1 MAQDYDNM
9 AKDLLTDHATDI
21 SQFVL
26 GEEDVEVLE
35 AGVFEEI
42 PTGPD
47 SHRFTNIESNDG
59 ISRRQKSHTR
69 RSMASQVW
77 LPRRLPLKT
86 CSNSTEQQLVIAQ
99 RTDSTK
105 RVRLNNREAIFTPPT
120 SHSLYSARK
129 MSKSLKTLTPN
140 NNLLSHNAR
149 IVQSASA
156 LTMQLRDSTRKPMWA
171 RNAQYQGYLVG
182 KYEMPV
188 YSNVIYFH
196 PTAGRNDTGR
206 YEYSWSGYEYTLRY
220 KVIRLIEIEGQA
232 ILERQAP
239 GLLPFTPLMQPP
251 AGMPPENW
259 AQECIDATRAAPVDQ
274 KTEADLLFAL
284 YLFGSIVYDPQVFK
298 RRIPEELMRESKG
311 YQLMLRENTIEH
323 IIALLEQQFH
333 TEAVRALT
341 PMLQNINDLERLKEL
356 HLAAARVPNI
366 ENFAQK
372 LID

>member
-9 AKDLLTDHATDI
+9 EKSLWTDHAVDL
-21 SQFVL
+21 SRFVL
-26 GEEDVEVLE
+26 GEEDVEVIADL
-35 AGVFEEI
+35 
-42 PTGPD
+42 D
-47 SHRFTNIESNDG
+47 
-59 ISRRQKSHTR
+59 
-69 RSMASQVW
+69 
-77 LPRRLPLKT
+77 
-86 CSNSTEQQLVIAQ
+86 TEQQTVISRQ
-99 RTDSTK
+99 TDITK
-105 RVRLNNREAIFTPPT
+105 RVRVNNQVAIL
-120 SHSLYSARK
+120 HVEL
-129 MSKSLKTLTPN
+129 
-140 NNLLSHNAR
+140 
-149 IVQSASA
+149 
-156 LTMQLRDSTRKPMWA
+156 QLRDSTHKPMWA
-171 RNAQYQGYLVG
+171 RNAHYQGYLVG
-182 KYEMPV
+182 EYQMPV

-196 PTAGRNDTGR
+196 PNAGRNDPGGYT
-206 YEYSWSGYEYTLRY
+206 YEWNGYEHTNRY
-220 KVIRLIEIEGQA
+220 KVIRLIEIDGQA
-232 ILERQAP
+232 VLEMQAP
-239 GLLPFTPLMQPP
+239 GLLPLTPLMQPP

>member
-9 AKDLLTDHATDI
+9 GKSLWTDHAVDL
-21 SQFVL
+21 SRFVL
-26 GEEDVEVLE
+26 GEEDVKV
-35 AGVFEEI
+35 
-42 PTGPD
+42 
-47 SHRFTNIESNDG
+47 IENLD
-59 ISRRQKSHTR
+59 
-69 RSMASQVW
+69 
-77 LPRRLPLKT
+77 
-86 CSNSTEQQLVIAQ
+86 TEQQTPIARQ
-99 RTDSTK
+99 TDITK
-105 RVRLNNREAIFTPPT
+105 RIRVSGYEAIL
-120 SHSLYSARK
+120 HVEL
-129 MSKSLKTLTPN
+129 
-140 NNLLSHNAR
+140 
-149 IVQSASA
+149 
-156 LTMQLRDSTRKPMWA
+156 QLRDSTRQPMWA
-171 RNAQYQGYLVG
+171 RNAHYQGYLVG
-182 KYEMPV
+182 EYQMPV

-196 PTAGRNDTGR
+196 PNAGRNDPGGYT
-206 YEYSWSGYEYTLRY
+206 YEWNGYEHTNRY
-220 KVIRLIEIEGQA
+220 KVIRLIEIDGQA
-232 ILERQAP
+232 VLEMQAP
-239 GLLPFTPLMQPP
+239 GLLPLTPLMQPP